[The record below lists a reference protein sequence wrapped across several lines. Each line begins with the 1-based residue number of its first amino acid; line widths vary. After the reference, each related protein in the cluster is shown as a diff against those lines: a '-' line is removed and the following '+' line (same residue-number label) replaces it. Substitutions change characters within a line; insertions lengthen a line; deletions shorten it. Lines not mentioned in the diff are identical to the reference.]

1 MTVRAMTGVVHG
13 RVVVVEAGATV
24 RRDAVVEMDRGLITG
39 VRDAA
44 SGDRGPVYD
53 IVLPGLIDAH
63 SHARGVPLACHGV
76 GGGPLERFLLE
87 MRALTP
93 LAGTDEALVAGDAA
107 LTAGITSVQA
117 IHHNFGDP
125 EEYALGAHAM
135 ADGYAAAGVRA
146 FIALGLTD
154 QDEFIPQAAG
164 ARNARADLLTPRRG
178 VSPGAF
184 ATLAAGLLGRRG
196 LVNVDAVGPVAPQWC
211 SDRALRAIR
220 EAPGAARVHA
230 HILESARQ
238 RLAPGGDPLARLQDA
253 GLLGAMS
260 SLAHGV
266 WLDEGQIDRVAV
278 AGATVVHCP
287 GSNARLADR
296 VCPVRRLIDAGVP
309 VALGLDSH
317 GTVAEPDMF
326 AEMRSA
332 LRAADEAGAPLTAT
346 EVLALATTGG
356 ASAVGRPDLGKL
368 RSGATA
374 DVVAV
379 NLPSATTAVDPI
391 EDLIT
396 RAAPGNVAATW
407 ISGCPTVP
415 GGSAVTEARRR
426 LTAAL
431 TEDAEARAGRV
442 AEAHA
447 AWQAA
452 DRIWRTL
459 EARGTVGT

>member
-1 MTVRAMTGVVHG
+1 MTVRAMTGVVRG
-13 RVVVVEAGATV
+13 RVVIVEAGAPI
-24 RRDAVVEMDRGLITG
+24 RRNAVVEMDRDLITG
-39 VRDAA
+39 VRDATPD
-44 SGDRGPVYD
+44 DRGPAYD

-107 LTAGITSVQA
+107 LAAGITSVQA

-125 EEYALGAHAM
+125 EEYALDAHAM

-146 FIALGLTD
+146 FIVLGLTD
-154 QDEFIPQAAG
+154 QDEFIPQASG
-164 ARNARADLLTPRRG
+164 ARDARTDLLTPRRG

-184 ATLAAGLLGRRG
+184 TTLAAGLLGKRD
-196 LVNVDAVGPVAPQWC
+196 LVSIDGVGPVAPQWC

-220 EAPGAARVHA
+220 EVPGAARVHA
-230 HILESARQ
+230 HVLESARQ
-238 RLAPGGDPLARLQDA
+238 RLAPGGDPLDRLQNA
-253 GLLGAMS
+253 GLLSAMS

-266 WLDEGQIDRVAV
+266 WLDEGQIDRVAA
-278 AGATVVHCP
+278 AGATIVHCP
-287 GSNARLADR
+287 GSNARLAGR

-317 GTVAEPDMF
+317 GAVAEPDMF

-332 LRAADEAGAPLTAT
+332 LRAAADAGAPLTAA

-356 ASAVGRPDLGKL
+356 ASALGRPDLGTL
-368 RSGATA
+368 RPGAAA

-379 NLPSATTAVDPI
+379 NLPGAATAVDPI

-407 ISGCPTVP
+407 ISGSPAAP
-415 GGSAVTEARRR
+415 GGCAATEARRR

-431 TEDAEARAGRV
+431 AEDADARARRV

-452 DRIWRTL
+452 DKVWRAV
-459 EARGTVGT
+459 EATDRVGA